1 MTSSALDDMPAST
14 APALTLTAGKR
25 DLVMR
30 APVVNAAG
38 FLGCDAGARASFDF
52 TRLGVYL
59 TPPLSLL
66 PRAAAHGPRVRT
78 FPGGFLLHTGLP
90 NRGLRAA
97 IRQDRRHWAGM
108 PCPVIVHLILRSAAE
123 ASEMVR
129 WLEPVEEVCALELGL
144 GEADA
149 AQAASLVA
157 ACVGELPLIAHLPLG
172 APTSVFAAAIA
183 GGAQA
188 VSIGAPR
195 GALPGRDGA
204 PVHGRIYGP
213 AVFPLAMQAVA
224 VLNEQ
229 LNVPILAAGG
239 VYRGD
244 QVAALLSAGASA
256 VQLDGVLWTTPE
268 VALPA
273 ARERGDCQ
281 PEADSTA

>member
-1 MTSSALDDMPAST
+1 MTSRALVDTPAST
-14 APALTLTAGKR
+14 PPALTLTAGKR

-30 APVVNAAG
+30 APLANAAG
-38 FLGCDAGARASFDF
+38 FLGCDAAARASFDF
-52 TRLGVYL
+52 ARLGAYI

-66 PRAAAHGPRVRT
+66 PRTAAHGTRVRT

-108 PCPVIVHLILRSAAE
+108 PCPVIVHLILRSAEE
-123 ASEMVR
+123 ASEMAR

-149 AQAASLVA
+149 VQAASLVA

-172 APTSVFAAAIA
+172 APASVFAAAIE

-204 PVHGRIYGP
+204 PMRGRIYGP
-213 AVFPLAMQAVA
+213 AVFPFAVQAVA
-224 VLNEQ
+224 GLKEH
-229 LNVPILAAGG
+229 LAVPILASGG
-239 VYRGD
+239 VYRGE

-268 VALPA
+268 SVLPDA
-273 ARERGDCQ
+273 AGRKG
-281 PEADSTA
+281 